1 MLARGLVWPAR
12 GKVGG
17 AAAPVPNI
25 SKHFRTFL
33 QEPPPK
39 GRVHPRFRTFS
50 EHFRVASPPG
60 GRLGERPHQFR
71 TFSEHFRTFPNN
83 CGGGGLPPRGRGTH
97 QEGGRAGGRAPPR
110 ESLKVTVVSR
120 AVGRVRFPRYRR
132 IECRRCTC
140 AAVVATARGES
151 SPCEKGWCKAQ
162 GWRVKL
168 TSPGTTW
175 VAYGRFRSRL
185 PSLAESF
192 FLGGGAA
199 SRFDIALIYQ
209 TLGPEAGGRSR
220 GKSTRDVVRLS
231 RRSAGVGNMPTCRRA
246 PSNPER

>member
-1 MLARGLVWPAR
+1 M
-12 GKVGG
+12 
-17 AAAPVPNI
+17 
-25 SKHFRTFL
+25 
-33 QEPPPK
+33 
-39 GRVHPRFRTFS
+39 
-50 EHFRVASPPG
+50 
-60 GRLGERPHQFR
+60 ERPHQFR
-71 TFSEHFRTFPNN
+71 TFLNISEHFCRNHHPREGYTPVSEHFPNISGWRHLPAEGWGSGPTSSEHFPNTSEHFRTIA
-83 CGGGGLPPRGRGTH
+83 GGGGLPPRGRGTH

-120 AVGRVRFPRYRR
+120 AVGRGRFPRYRR
-132 IECRRCTC
+132 IECRHCTC
-140 AAVVATARGES
+140 AAVLATARGES

>member
-1 MLARGLVWPAR
+1 MLAWGLVWPAR

-25 SKHFRTFL
+25 SEHFRTFL

-39 GRVHPRFRTFS
+39 GRVHSRFRTFS
-50 EHFRVASPPG
+50 EHFWVASPPG

-83 CGGGGLPPRGRGTH
+83 CGGGTTTQGERHSPRGW
-97 QEGGRAGGRAPPR
+97 AGGRAPPR

-185 PSLAESF
+185 PSLAES
-192 FLGGGAA
+192 LGGGGGQPIRYCTDL
-199 SRFDIALIYQ
+199 SDPR
-209 TLGPEAGGRSR
+209 PGGRRPESR
-220 GKSTRDVVRLS
+220 QKHKGRRPIVPEK
-231 RRSAGVGNMPTCRRA
+231 RRSG
-246 PSNPER
+246 